1 MDNNAKFSFISQLD
15 FFKTIDDRYTRQ
27 VSNQSSLVTYQK
39 GDTIFNTGDNVNY
52 IYFLKSGSVKVGLNT
67 DSDKVLIKE
76 IVFENEMFGE
86 NIFNG
91 RTNRRHFVEVLSD
104 AEVLKVPVNY
114 FRSLLEHNPVL
125 CHELSKV
132 YISKL
137 SSLQTRMNNFI
148 FKKAQNRI
156 YLFLNE
162 MANTKGIKIG
172 IDEIL
177 INHGLSHKEI
187 ANVTDTSRQ
196 TVARV
201 LSELK
206 KLDIIHFSARKPHK
220 ILIRNMGFLA

>member
-1 MDNNAKFSFISQLD
+1 MNNNAKFSFISQLD
-15 FFKTIDDRYTRQ
+15 FFKSIDQRYISQ
-27 VSNQSSLVTYQK
+27 LSNQSSIVSYIK
-39 GDTIFNTGDNVNY
+39 GDTIFSGGDSVRY
-52 IYFLKSGSVKVGLNT
+52 IYFVKTGSVKVGMVT
-67 DSDKVLIKE
+67 ASDKILIKE
-76 IVFENEMFGE
+76 LVFENEMFGE

-91 RTNRRHFVEVLSD
+91 NNTRRQFVEVLND
-104 AEVLKVPVNY
+104 AEVLQIPIAY
-114 FRSLLEHNPVL
+114 FMSLLEHNPML

-132 YISKL
+132 YINKL
-137 SSLQTRMNNFI
+137 SSLETRMNNFV
-148 FKKAQNRI
+148 FKKAQSRI
-156 YLFLNE
+156 HLFLKN
-162 MANTKGIKIG
+162 MADSNGIKIG

-220 ILIRNMGFLA
+220 ILIRDMGFLA